1 MPFLRHVW
9 LEEGFGTL
17 EALAVRVPDA
27 VLDAAED
34 DVTPDDRMVIVH
46 TSGSTSAPKGVLHQH
61 GSLLGHLESLN
72 RLRGLDPG
80 VRLFS
85 NSPMFW
91 VGGLAY
97 NIVGVL
103 VAGATLLCSA
113 SLDPAETLDFIERER
128 PELTNGFVASIA
140 ALVAHPSF
148 LDARLLV
155 DPWWEPPPACCPTP
169 SGPRTRSSGT
179 TCSVRPRPAACA

>member
-1 MPFLRHVW
+1 
-9 LEEGFGTL
+9 
-17 EALAVRVPDA
+17 
-27 VLDAAED
+27 DAAED
-34 DVTPDDRMVIVH
+34 DVSPDDRMVIVH

-61 GSLLGHLESLN
+61 GSLLGHLEHLN

-113 SLDPAETLDFIERER
+113 SLDPVETLDFIERER
-128 PELTNGFVASIA
+128 PELTNGFA
-140 ALVAHPSF
+140 ALIAHPSF
-148 LDARLLV
+148 AARDFSSIRSGNLHPLLPEAIRPKDV
-155 DPWWEPPPACCPTP
+155 EFCFNDTA
-169 SGPRTRSSGT
+169 T
-179 TCSVRPRPAACA
+179 TETGS